1 VTLPNFL
8 IIGAQKAGTTSV
20 YEYLSQH
27 PDLFMSTPK
36 EPHFFTYMGG
46 NTPIGGHSNPL
57 YKPQRRITDPM
68 EYERLFDTAGS
79 AVAIGEASPSYLYS
93 PEAPTRIANMI
104 PNVKL
109 IAILRQPAD
118 RAFSNFQFNRRS
130 GQEPLESFDAA
141 MAAEDQRVA
150 DGWGY
155 AWHYRRK
162 GLYGEQLARYQ
173 ARFGPEQLRVV
184 LHDDLVRDPAGFVRD
199 LFRFLGVR
207 DDFVPDM
214 TISSN
219 VSGVPRSRVLGTIL
233 RPALMVHRYWS
244 PLVPPGMRQAL
255 RSRLLTKPKM
265 TPETR
270 AQLTESYRDDIVR
283 TGEMIGRDLGRW
295 LV

>member
-1 VTLPNFL
+1 
-8 IIGAQKAGTTSV
+8 
-20 YEYLSQH
+20 
-27 PDLFMSTPK
+27 
-36 EPHFFTYMGG
+36 
-46 NTPIGGHSNPL
+46 
-57 YKPQRRITDPM
+57 
-68 EYERLFDTAGS
+68 
-79 AVAIGEASPSYLYS
+79 
-93 PEAPTRIANMI
+93 MI

-270 AQLTESYRDDIVR
+270 AQLTESYRDDILR